1 MITMSHIAKKAGL
14 SRYTVSKV
22 LNGVT
27 TVKPEARKKV
37 LDVCEK
43 YGYIPNSNAVGLVK
57 GRTTI
62 IGVIVPFLTDDFYT
76 EFIEML
82 DQAAGAQGY
91 QLLYRSSYNDSET
104 ESNII
109 KNFLALK
116 VCAMIIVPVVTNVNL
131 NVHKLACKNIPVVYF
146 DRQLNDDNYHVIND
160 NKAGMFEMTE
170 LMISRKRT
178 PVYLG
183 SFYHESNITAVL
195 REQGYRDAMNK
206 HKLPVRI
213 LDCNNSKEMQD
224 NENFGY
230 ENIRKAIAGGEVF
243 DALLCVTDAV
253 ALGAMRA
260 LNESGIIPGE
270 DVLIAGHDNLR
281 FSAFLSP
288 SLSSV
293 RQRKDLFAR
302 TCIKIINDCLHD
314 KPPVRKKY
322 MFAPEII
329 RRESV

>member
-1 MITMSHIAKKAGL
+1 MSHIAKNTGL

-57 GRTTI
+57 GRTDI

-82 DQAAGAQGY
+82 DQAAGEHGY

-109 KNFLALK
+109 KNFLALN
-116 VCAMIIVPVVTNVNL
+116 VCAMIIVPVITNVNL

-160 NKAGMFEMTE
+160 NNAGMFEMTE

-213 LDCNNSKEMQD
+213 LDCNNSKEQQD
-224 NENFGY
+224 NETFGY
-230 ENIRKAIAGGEVF
+230 ENIRKAIADGEVF

-260 LNESGIIPGE
+260 LKEAGIVPGK

-288 SLSSV
+288 SLSTV
-293 RQRKDLFAR
+293 RQRKDLFAQ

-329 RRESV
+329 CRESV